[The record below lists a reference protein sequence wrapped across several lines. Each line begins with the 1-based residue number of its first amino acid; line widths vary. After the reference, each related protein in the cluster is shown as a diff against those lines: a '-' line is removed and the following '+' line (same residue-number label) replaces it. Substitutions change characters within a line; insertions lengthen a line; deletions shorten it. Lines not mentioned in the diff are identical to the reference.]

1 MVVFFSGPPSIRVL
15 LVYIHTSKMNC
26 TRETLTANPGITC
39 VAMSGLADGMHSTTQ
54 QAVALY
60 VAVDRSGSMADGNK
74 LRNVLLSLDQMLTY
88 LTAQDFLTVL
98 AFDDSVSTT
107 VDCEACDADNRV
119 IIQQRLATLQPGNST
134 NLGLAIQSARGAMDR
149 PVLSGLKKAFLLLT
163 DGEATAGEVRSEK
176 LLEMQ
181 QVLQAAHPDAEL
193 SAIGYGDDHNA
204 NLLRTLAT
212 SGTYSIVR
220 SVEDVAAVFGD
231 ILGGLRTTTAQSV
244 KLVVPSH
251 VLQKT
256 TLKTSV
262 RASGLKE
269 ILVGNIIAG
278 GKQMVVLEGLTT
290 SDMVRLEYV
299 RTADGACIIQENV
312 VVSEPTREGQD
323 AGSMALIRCQVVEI
337 LEQAQLHLA
346 SRAAAP
352 DAGLL
357 GQILTLQA
365 TLRAIPPDNVQA
377 MLLRE
382 LDRAHT
388 YLTMPRLP
396 PALGRHYSNMLSQH
410 TQVLG
415 TARGIMSVED
425 DDDDPGRNVSVFAS
439 SVQRA
444 ISSGMSEG
452 ARAASSA
459 IDSNP
464 HGMHVTPAVSR
475 APTLS
480 PSNSSSFPPPPPP
493 GPLHRS

>member
-1 MVVFFSGPPSIRVL
+1 
-15 LVYIHTSKMNC
+15 MNC
-26 TRETLTANPGITC
+26 TREQLTTSPGITC
-39 VAMSGLADGMHSTTQ
+39 VAMSGPTADGTHPTHL

-60 VAVDRSGSMADGNK
+60 VAVDRSGSMAEGNK

-88 LTAQDFLTVL
+88 LTTMDFLTVL

-107 VDCEACDADNRV
+107 VDCESCDADNRV
-119 IIQQRLATLQPGNST
+119 IIQQRLATLKPGNST
-134 NLGLAIQSARGAMDR
+134 NLGLAIQSARGALDR
-149 PVLSGLKKAFLLLT
+149 PLPDRRGIKKAFLLLT
-163 DGEATAGEVRSEK
+163 DGEATAGEIRPER

-181 QVLQAAHPDAEL
+181 QMLQSAHPDAEL
-193 SAIGYGDDHNA
+193 STIGYGDDHNA
-204 NLLRTLAT
+204 ALLRTLAT

-231 ILGGLRTTTAQSV
+231 ILGGLRTATAQSV

-262 RASGLKE
+262 RAGGLKE

-278 GKQMVVLEGLTT
+278 GEQMVVLEGLLATDT
-290 SDMVRLEYV
+290 LRLEYV
-299 RTADGACIIQENV
+299 RTVDGACIVQENV
-312 VVSEPTREGQD
+312 VVSEPTRDGQD
-323 AGSMALIRCQVVEI
+323 AGKMAFIRCQVVDI
-337 LEQAQLHLA
+337 LEQAQRYLA
-346 SRAAAP
+346 SGAAAP
-352 DAGLL
+352 DGSVL
-357 GQILTLQA
+357 GQILILQA
-365 TLRAIPPDNVQA
+365 TLRAHPVDSVQA

-388 YLTMPRLP
+388 YLTMPPPP
-396 PALGRHYSNMLSQH
+396 PALGRHFSNMLSQH

-415 TARGIMSVED
+415 TARGIMSVEE

-444 ISSGMSEG
+444 ISSGMTEG

-459 IDSNP
+459 VDSNP
-464 HGMHVTPAVSR
+464 HAMYVSPPPSR
-475 APTLS
+475 APTLG
-480 PSNSSSFPPPPPP
+480 PSNSSLPPPPPP
-493 GPLHRS
+493 GPIHRY